1 MRPPLLLVRQKMK
14 KMLNNN
20 GMTLVEILVA
30 SAVLILAVTGILTS
44 YLRAMELAETSRNM
58 SRAIHAAQTRMEEIR
73 SSEYDSIVA
82 GYHQA
87 QFLINGLDGYG
98 ISYVDNST
106 TDLLE
111 IMVSVMWE
119 QKDGRVYGEDKNLN
133 GVIDAGEDING
144 NGMLDSPVFLRSR
157 LFER

>member
-1 MRPPLLLVRQKMK
+1 MMK
-14 KMLNNN
+14 KRMHNS

-30 SAVLILAVTGILTS
+30 SAVLILAVTGILTA
-44 YLRAMELAETSRNM
+44 YLRAMELAEISRNM

-73 SSEYDSIVA
+73 SSDYDSIFSS
-82 GYHQA
+82 YHQT
-87 QFLINGLDGYG
+87 QFLINGLNGYG

-106 TDLLE
+106 ADLLE
-111 IMVSVMWE
+111 IIVSVAWK
-119 QKDGRVYGEDKNLN
+119 QKNGRVYGEDKNLN

-144 NGMLDSPVFLRSR
+144 NGMLDSQVFLRSR